1 MGTMWTQ
8 GDRACG
14 GDDDQALGRN
24 STAYTTT
31 NPPSEHTN
39 TRHLVN
45 AELSAASGRRA
56 TELAEVTTTTRW
68 DATALHATNE
78 SIAVGPRTSE
88 TTTAGR
94 AYNMQHCIG
103 LPGED
108 SPCQRVA

>member
-24 STAYTTT
+24 STAYDHES
-31 NPPSEHTN
+31 PKRAHD

-68 DATALHATNE
+68 DATALHTTNE

-103 LPGED
+103 RPGED